1 MAALLDNP
9 LSKPS
14 RGQPT
19 QRNLG
24 TSPRENCCWCGHW
37 VCRSHSRRGTG
48 RGQERDSPNS
58 FGRGKATRKVL
69 VPIEQSASERASCK
83 WDRRR
88 RRAEARCR
96 RPRPPSRHLLS
107 DRRGSEPRCPPVLG
121 TRSRFI
127 ESGRC
132 RGDGR
137 RAHPWGQH
145 NQLRGISELRHSKI
159 TGSTRR
165 PPRRPD

>member
-14 RGQPT
+14 RGSQLRGIWELPPAKIAAGADIGFADRIRGAG
-19 QRNLG
+19 QEGDRSG
-24 TSPRENCCWCGHW
+24 TVRTLSGAA
-37 VCRSHSRRGTG
+37 RRPGKYLCPLSKAHQNARAANGTG
-48 RGQERDSPNS
+48 GEDGP
-58 FGRGKATRKVL
+58 KLAAV
-69 VPIEQSASERASCK
+69 
-83 WDRRR
+83 
-88 RRAEARCR
+88 
-96 RPRPPSRHLLS
+96 RHLLS

>member
-1 MAALLDNP
+1 MVPEIGGRAGR
-9 LSKPS
+9 S
-14 RGQPT
+14 
-19 QRNLG
+19 
-24 TSPRENCCWCGHW
+24 SPRILQGATNSEESGNFGP
-37 VCRSHSRRGTG
+37 RKLLLGADIGFADRIRGA
-48 RGQERDSPNS
+48 GQERDSPTLS
-58 FGRGKATRKVL
+58 GA
-69 VPIEQSASERASCK
+69 A
-83 WDRRR
+83 
-88 RRAEARCR
+88 R
-96 RPRPPSRHLLS
+96 RPGKYLCPLSKAHQNARAANGTGGEDGPKLAAVRHLLS